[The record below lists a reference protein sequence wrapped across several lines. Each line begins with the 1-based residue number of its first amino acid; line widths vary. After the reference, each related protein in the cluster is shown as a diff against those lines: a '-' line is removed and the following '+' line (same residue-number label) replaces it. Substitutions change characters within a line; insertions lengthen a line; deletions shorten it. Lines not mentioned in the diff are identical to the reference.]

1 MLTFSNLVTIYNPW
15 VEVRI
20 ISKQKAENEFLFW
33 IKIQK
38 FKKYPGNRCR
48 PGLTWN
54 QFWLIWEG
62 EKLSFLQ
69 FMRLWTYDF
78 MGILHLKMSE
88 IHKKIKMSCS
98 NGQNSKF
105 GPWKWSKSISRK
117 IWVAEISRNFHIV
130 YSQLGCLNFLTIFSH
145 SWQHWLLSYKEV
157 VIVDVDLHSCPN
169 SDQHFKICKKVV
181 LSQCIWCTKKELL
194 LQSLKDYVL
203 LLFVEHFFKKKN
215 TTIIKP
221 FSPNAYIRICAPM

>member
-1 MLTFSNLVTIYNPW
+1 MKSILANLRRWKIVIFTIYEALNLWFYGKCTP
-15 VEVRI
+15 ENVRN
-20 ISKQKAENEFLFW
+20 SQ
-33 IKIQK
+33 
-38 FKKYPGNRCR
+38 
-48 PGLTWN
+48 
-54 QFWLIWEG
+54 
-62 EKLSFLQ
+62 
-69 FMRLWTYDF
+69 
-78 MGILHLKMSE
+78 
-88 IHKKIKMSCS
+88 KIKMSSS
-98 NGQNSKF
+98 NGQNCKF
-105 GPWKWSKSISRK
+105 GPWKWSKLISRK

>member
-69 FMRLWTYDF
+69 FMRRWTYDF
-78 MGILHLKMSE
+78 MGNVHLKMSE
-88 IHKKIKMSCS
+88 IHKKSKWAAPMVKIV
-98 NGQNSKF
+98 NLGLENDQNQF
-105 GPWKWSKSISRK
+105 HVKSEWQK
-117 IWVAEISRNFHIV
+117 YPEISTFCI
-130 YSQLGCLNFLTIFSH
+130 
-145 SWQHWLLSYKEV
+145 
-157 VIVDVDLHSCPN
+157 PN
-169 SDQHFKICKKVV
+169 
-181 LSQCIWCTKKELL
+181 
-194 LQSLKDYVL
+194 
-203 LLFVEHFFKKKN
+203 
-215 TTIIKP
+215 
-221 FSPNAYIRICAPM
+221 